1 MTPQEALTMA
11 DMKAIQADTREK
23 MGKAIE
29 SLENN
34 LSVLRTGRANPGIL
48 KKIVVEYY
56 GSTVPIDQ
64 VASITT
70 PDARTLVITPW
81 DRGALNPIEKAIRD
95 SDLGLNPNNK
105 GDTIFISL
113 PMLTEERRKD
123 LVKNAKNY
131 AEDARIAIRN
141 IRKHGLDEVKKVEG
155 IGDDEIKRGE
165 AEVQKITDEFVAKV
179 DQTFQKKEQEI
190 LG

>member
-1 MTPQEALTMA
+1 MA
-11 DMKAIQADTREK
+11 DMKSIQADARER

-29 SLENN
+29 ALESN

-48 KKIVVEYY
+48 KKIVVDYY
-56 GSTVPIDQ
+56 GSTMPIDQ

-81 DRGALNPIEKAIRD
+81 DRGALGPIEKAIRD

-131 AEDARIAIRN
+131 SEDARIAVRN
-141 IRKHGLDEVKKVEG
+141 IRKHALDEVKKVEG

-165 AEVQKITDEFVAKV
+165 AEVQKITDEFIARV
-179 DQTFQKKEQEI
+179 DSTFHKKEQEI

>member
-1 MTPQEALTMA
+1 M
-11 DMKAIQADTREK
+11 DMKDIQTEARSK
-23 MGKAIE
+23 MHKAIE
-29 SLENN
+29 ALDQS

-48 KKIVVEYY
+48 KKVQVDYY
-56 GSTVPIDQ
+56 GSTMPVDQ
-64 VASITT
+64 VASIST

-123 LVKNAKNY
+123 LIKNARTY
-131 AEDARIAIRN
+131 GEDAKVAVRSL
-141 IRKHGLDEVKKVEG
+141 RKHALDDIKKVDGVGE
-155 IGDDEIKRGE
+155 DEIKRGE
-165 AEVQKITDEFVAKV
+165 GEVQKLTDEFIKRV
-179 DQTFQKKEQEI
+179 DDTVSAKEQDI

>member
-1 MTPQEALTMA
+1 MA
-11 DMKAIQADTREK
+11 DMKAINADARER

-29 SLENN
+29 ALENN

-48 KKIVVEYY
+48 KKVLVDYY

-81 DRGALNPIEKAIRD
+81 DRGALAPIERAIRD

-113 PMLTEERRKD
+113 PMLTEERRRD
-123 LVKNAKNY
+123 LVKNARNY

-141 IRKHGLDEVKKVEG
+141 LRKQALDEVKKVEG

-165 AEVQKITDEFVAKV
+165 ADVQKITDEYVARV
-179 DQTFQKKEQEI
+179 DSTFQKKEQEI

>member
-1 MTPQEALTMA
+1 MA
-11 DMKAIQADTREK
+11 DLKTIQSDTRER
-23 MGKAIE
+23 MTKAIE
-29 SLENN
+29 ALENN

-48 KKIVVEYY
+48 KKIVVDYY

-70 PDARTLVITPW
+70 PDARTLVISPW

-131 AEDARIAIRN
+131 AEDARIVVRN
-141 IRKHGLDEVKKVEG
+141 LRKHALDEVKKMEG
-155 IGDDEIKRGE
+155 VGDDEIKRGE
-165 AEVQKITDEFVAKV
+165 AEVQKITDEYIARVES
-179 DQTFQKKEQEI
+179 TFTKKEQEI

>member
-1 MTPQEALTMA
+1 MA

-48 KKIVVEYY
+48 KKIVVDYY
-56 GSTVPIDQ
+56 GSSVPIDQ
-64 VASITT
+64 VASIST

-105 GDTIFISL
+105 GDTIFITV
-113 PMLTEERRKD
+113 PMLTEERRKEM
-123 LVKNAKNY
+123 VRNAKGY
-131 AEDARIAIRN
+131 AEDARIAVRN
-141 IRKHGLDEVKKVEG
+141 LRKHALDEVKKVEG
-155 IGDDEIKRGE
+155 LGDDEIKRGE
-165 AEVQKITDEFVAKV
+165 ADVQKITDEFIAKV
-179 DQTFQKKEQEI
+179 DQILQKKEQDI

>member
-1 MTPQEALTMA
+1 MA

-48 KKIVVEYY
+48 KKIVVDYY
-56 GSTVPIDQ
+56 GSSVPIDQ
-64 VASITT
+64 VASIST

-165 AEVQKITDEFVAKV
+165 ADVQKITDEFIAKV
-179 DQTFQKKEQEI
+179 ESTFQKKEQEI

>member
-1 MTPQEALTMA
+1 MA
-11 DMKAIQADTREK
+11 DMKAINADARER

-29 SLENN
+29 ALENN

-48 KKIVVEYY
+48 KKVMVDYY
-56 GSTVPIDQ
+56 GSTMPIDQ

-81 DRGALNPIEKAIRD
+81 DRGALNPIERAIRD

-113 PMLTEERRKD
+113 PMLTEERRRD

-131 AEDARIAIRN
+131 AEDARVAVRN
-141 IRKHGLDEVKKVEG
+141 IRKQALDEVKKLEG
-155 IGDDEIKRGE
+155 ISSDDIKRGE
-165 AEVQKITDEFVAKV
+165 VEVQKLTDEFIGRV
-179 DQTFQKKEQEI
+179 DTTFHKKEQEI

>member
-1 MTPQEALTMA
+1 MA
-11 DMKAIQADTREK
+11 DMKAIQSDARER

-29 SLENN
+29 ALENN

-48 KKIVVEYY
+48 KKVLVDYY

-123 LVKNAKNY
+123 LVKNARNY

-141 IRKHGLDEVKKVEG
+141 LRKHALDEVKKVAG
-155 IGDDEIKRGE
+155 VGDDEIKRGE
-165 AEVQKITDEFVAKV
+165 AEVQKITDEFIARVET
-179 DQTFQKKEQEI
+179 TFHKKEQEI

>member
-1 MTPQEALTMA
+1 MA
-11 DMKAIQADTREK
+11 DMKSIQADTREK
-23 MGKAIE
+23 MNKAIE
-29 SLENN
+29 AFENN

-48 KKIVVEYY
+48 KKIVVDYY
-56 GSTVPIDQ
+56 GSQMPIDQ

-105 GDTIFISL
+105 GDMIFISI
-113 PMLTEERRKD
+113 PALTEERRKEM
-123 LVKNAKNY
+123 VKNAKSY
-131 AEDARIAIRN
+131 AEEARISIRN
-141 IRKHGLDEVKKVEG
+141 VRKSALDEVKKL
-155 IGDDEIKRGE
+155 DDLGEDEVKRAE
-165 AEVQKITDEFVAKV
+165 AEVQKITDEYVKKV
-179 DQTFQKKEQEI
+179 DEVFDRKEAEI

>member
-1 MTPQEALTMA
+1 MA
-11 DMKAIQADTREK
+11 DIKSIQADARER

-48 KKIVVEYY
+48 KKVQVDYY
-56 GSTVPIDQ
+56 GSTMPIDQ

-81 DRGALNPIEKAIRD
+81 DRGALAPIERAIRD

-113 PMLTEERRKD
+113 PMLTEERRRD

-131 AEDARIAIRN
+131 SEDARVAIRN
-141 IRKHGLDEVKKVEG
+141 IRKQTLDEVKKVEG

-165 AEVQKITDEFVAKV
+165 ADVQKITDEYVARV
-179 DQTFQKKEQEI
+179 DSTFQKKEQEI

>member
-1 MTPQEALTMA
+1 MA
-11 DMKAIQADTREK
+11 DMKTIQADTREK

-48 KKIVVEYY
+48 KKIVVDYY
-56 GSTVPIDQ
+56 GSTMPIDQ

-113 PMLTEERRKD
+113 PMLTEERRRD
-123 LVKNAKNY
+123 LVKNAKSY
-131 AEDARIAIRN
+131 SEDARIAVRN
-141 IRKHGLDEVKKVEG
+141 IRKHALDEVKKVEG

-165 AEVQKITDEFVAKV
+165 ADVQKITDEFIARV

>member
-1 MTPQEALTMA
+1 MA

-23 MGKAIE
+23 MTKAIE

-48 KKIVVEYY
+48 KKIVVDYY

-64 VASITT
+64 VASIST

-165 AEVQKITDEFVAKV
+165 ADVQKITDEFIAKV
-179 DQTFQKKEQEI
+179 ETTFQKKEQEI

>member
-1 MTPQEALTMA
+1 MA
-11 DMKAIQADTREK
+11 DLKSIQADTREK

-48 KKIVVEYY
+48 KKIVVDYY

-64 VASITT
+64 MASITT

-131 AEDARIAIRN
+131 SEDARIAIRN
-141 IRKHGLDEVKKVEG
+141 LRKHALDEVKKSEG
-155 IGDDEIKRGE
+155 IGEDEIKRGE
-165 AEVQKITDEFVAKV
+165 ADVQKITDEFTAKV
-179 DQTFQKKEQEI
+179 DSTFLKKEQEI

>member
-1 MTPQEALTMA
+1 
-11 DMKAIQADTREK
+11 

-48 KKIVVEYY
+48 KKIVVDYY
-56 GSTVPIDQ
+56 GSSVPIDQ
-64 VASITT
+64 VASIST

-165 AEVQKITDEFVAKV
+165 ADVQKITDEFIAKV
-179 DQTFQKKEQEI
+179 ESTFQKKEQEI

>member
-1 MTPQEALTMA
+1 MA
-11 DMKAIQADTREK
+11 DMKTIQADTREK

-48 KKIVVEYY
+48 KKIVVDYY
-56 GSTVPIDQ
+56 GSTMPIDQ

-131 AEDARIAIRN
+131 SEDARVAIRN
-141 IRKHGLDEVKKVEG
+141 IRKQTLDEVKKVEG

-165 AEVQKITDEFVAKV
+165 ADVQKITDEYVARV
-179 DQTFQKKEQEI
+179 DSTFQKKEQEI

>member
-1 MTPQEALTMA
+1 MA
-11 DMKAIQADTREK
+11 DMKAIQADARER

-29 SLENN
+29 ALENN

-48 KKIVVEYY
+48 KKVMVDYY
-56 GSTVPIDQ
+56 GSTMPIDQ
-64 VASITT
+64 VASITA

-105 GDTIFISL
+105 GDAIFISL
-113 PMLTEERRKD
+113 PMLTEERRKE
-123 LVKNAKNY
+123 LVKNARSY
-131 AEDARIAIRN
+131 AEEARVAVRN
-141 IRKHGLDEVKKVEG
+141 VRKHALDEVKKLEG
-155 IGDDEIKRGE
+155 IGDDDIKRGE
-165 AEVQKITDEFVAKV
+165 AEIQKITDEFIARV
-179 DQTFQKKEQEI
+179 DSTFQKKEQEI

>member
-1 MTPQEALTMA
+1 MA
-11 DMKAIQADTREK
+11 DMKSIQADARER

-29 SLENN
+29 ALENN

-48 KKIVVEYY
+48 KKVLVDYY
-56 GSTVPIDQ
+56 GSTMPIDQ

-123 LVKNAKNY
+123 LVKNARNY
-131 AEDARIAIRN
+131 AEEARVAVRN
-141 IRKHGLDEVKKVEG
+141 VRKHAMDEVKKIEG
-155 IGDDEIKRGE
+155 VGDDDIKRGE
-165 AEVQKITDEFVAKV
+165 AEIQKITDDFVARV
-179 DQTFQKKEQEI
+179 DSTFHKKEQEI

>member
-1 MTPQEALTMA
+1 M
-11 DMKAIQADTREK
+11 DMKQIQTESRSK
-23 MGKAIE
+23 MLKAIE
-29 SLENN
+29 ALDQS

-48 KKIVVEYY
+48 KKVQVDYY
-56 GSTVPIDQ
+56 GSTMPIDQ
-64 VASITT
+64 VASIST

-123 LVKNAKNY
+123 LIKNARTY
-131 AEDARIAIRN
+131 GEDAKVAVRSL
-141 IRKHGLDEVKKVEG
+141 RKHALDDLKKVDGVGE
-155 IGDDEIKRGE
+155 DEIKRGE
-165 AEVQKITDEFVAKV
+165 ADVQKLTDEFIKRV
-179 DQTFQKKEQEI
+179 DDTVSAKEQDI

>member
-1 MTPQEALTMA
+1 MSDIKTITAEA
-11 DMKAIQADTREK
+11 REK

-29 SLENN
+29 ALENN

-48 KKIVVEYY
+48 KKIVVDYY
-56 GSTVPIDQ
+56 GSQMPIDQ

-81 DRGALNPIEKAIRD
+81 DRGALSPIEKAIRD

-123 LVKNAKNY
+123 LVKNAKSY
-131 AEDARIAIRN
+131 AEDARVAVRSL
-141 IRKHGLDEVKKVEG
+141 RKHALDEVKKIEG
-155 IGDDEIKRGE
+155 IGEDDIKRGE
-165 AEVQKITDEFVAKV
+165 ADVQKVTDEFIAKV
-179 DQTFQKKEQEI
+179 DSTFQKKEQEI

>member
-1 MTPQEALTMA
+1 MA

-23 MGKAIE
+23 MTKAIE

-48 KKIVVEYY
+48 KKIVVDYY
-56 GSTVPIDQ
+56 GSSVPIDQ
-64 VASITT
+64 VASIST

-113 PMLTEERRKD
+113 PMLTEERRRD

-131 AEDARIAIRN
+131 AEDARIAVRN
-141 IRKHGLDEVKKVEG
+141 IRKHSLDEVKKVEG

-165 AEVQKITDEFVAKV
+165 AEVQKITDEFVARV

>member
-1 MTPQEALTMA
+1 MA
-11 DMKAIQADTREK
+11 DMKHIQADTREK

-29 SLENN
+29 ALESN

-56 GSTVPIDQ
+56 GSTMPIDQ
-64 VASITT
+64 VASVTT

-81 DRGALNPIEKAIRD
+81 DRGALHPIEKAIRD

-105 GDTIFISL
+105 GDTIFISV
-113 PMLTEERRKD
+113 PMLTEERRKEM
-123 LVKNAKNY
+123 VKNAKHY
-131 AEDARIAIRN
+131 AEEARIAVRN
-141 IRKHGLDEVKKVEG
+141 LRKHALDEVKKIDG
-155 IGDDEIKRGE
+155 IGEDDIKRGE
-165 AEVQKITDEFVAKV
+165 VEVQKITDEFIVKV
-179 DQTFQKKEQEI
+179 DQVLHKKEQDI

>member
-1 MTPQEALTMA
+1 MA
-11 DMKAIQADTREK
+11 DMKTIQADTREK

-48 KKIVVEYY
+48 KKIVVDYS
-56 GSTVPIDQ
+56 GSTMPIDL

-113 PMLTEERRKD
+113 PMLTEERRRD
-123 LVKNAKNY
+123 LVKNAKSY
-131 AEDARIAIRN
+131 SEDARIAVRN
-141 IRKHGLDEVKKVEG
+141 IRKHALDEVKKVEG

-165 AEVQKITDEFVAKV
+165 ADVQKITDEFIARV

>member
-1 MTPQEALTMA
+1 M
-11 DMKAIQADTREK
+11 DMKDIQTESRSK
-23 MGKAIE
+23 MLKAIE
-29 SLENN
+29 ALDQS

-48 KKIVVEYY
+48 KKVQVDYY
-56 GSTVPIDQ
+56 GATMPIDQ
-64 VASITT
+64 VASIST

-123 LVKNAKNY
+123 LIKNARTY
-131 AEDARIAIRN
+131 GEDAKVAVRSL
-141 IRKHGLDEVKKVEG
+141 RKHALDDIKKVDGVGE
-155 IGDDEIKRGE
+155 DEIKRGE
-165 AEVQKITDEFVAKV
+165 GEVQKLTDEFIKRV
-179 DQTFQKKEQEI
+179 DDTVSAKEQDI

>member
-1 MTPQEALTMA
+1 MA
-11 DMKAIQADTREK
+11 DMKAINADARER

-29 SLENN
+29 ALENN

-48 KKIVVEYY
+48 KKVMVDYY
-56 GSTVPIDQ
+56 GSTMPIDQ

-81 DRGALNPIEKAIRD
+81 DRGALGPIERAIRD

-113 PMLTEERRKD
+113 PMLTEERRRD

-131 AEDARIAIRN
+131 AEEARIAIRN
-141 IRKHGLDEVKKVEG
+141 IRKQALDEVKKLEG
-155 IGDDEIKRGE
+155 ISSDDIKRGE
-165 AEVQKITDEFVAKV
+165 TEVQKLTDEFIARV
-179 DQTFQKKEQEI
+179 DTTFHKKEQEI